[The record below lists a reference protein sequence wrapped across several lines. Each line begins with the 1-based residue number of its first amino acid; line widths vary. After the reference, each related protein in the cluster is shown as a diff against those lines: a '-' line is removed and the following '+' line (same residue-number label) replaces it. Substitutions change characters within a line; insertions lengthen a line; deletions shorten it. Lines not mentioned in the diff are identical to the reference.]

1 MDSAVIVEYTILPI
15 ATKEEAASSLSVL
28 IPTSELDNDES
39 GDCY

>member
-15 ATKEEAASSLSVL
+15 APKEEVALSLSVL
-28 IPTSELDNDES
+28 LPTSELDDEEN